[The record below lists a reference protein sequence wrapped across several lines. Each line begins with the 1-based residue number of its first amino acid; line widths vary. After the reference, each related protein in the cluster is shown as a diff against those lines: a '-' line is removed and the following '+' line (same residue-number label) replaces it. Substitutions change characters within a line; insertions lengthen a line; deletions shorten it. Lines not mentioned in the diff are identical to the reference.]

1 MEPDGNV
8 SIEVVTNDNKKQM
21 KKIIYNIMFC
31 AIAGIVNAQVSIGGK
46 LNVDGA
52 STLLDFNSISSNT
65 NGIILPAV
73 DDTANALNSVT
84 SDNNGTFL
92 FDKSNNRVRM
102 YENSTWVNL
111 SDQGVSSSIVP
122 NASDESNS
130 NSGVIVGAETSNAKG
145 VFILEASDKAMILPK
160 IANPHLTVK
169 SPYPGMLC
177 YDTVGR
183 AIAVFDGNVWSYW
196 K

>member
-1 MEPDGNV
+1 MR
-8 SIEVVTNDNKKQM
+8 
-21 KKIIYNIMFC
+21 KIIYNIIFC
-31 AIAGIVNAQVSIGGK
+31 VIAGNVSAQISMGGK
-46 LNVDGA
+46 LSVDGI
-52 STLLDFNSISSNT
+52 STILDFNSTTSNT

-73 DDTANALNSVT
+73 DDTTNAFNTLISA
-84 SDNNGTFL
+84 NNGTFL

-102 YENSTWVNL
+102 YENNIWVNL
-111 SDQGVSSSIVP
+111 TDAGTSSSIIP
-122 NASDESNS
+122 NTSDEPDSQA
-130 NSGVIVGAETSNAKG
+130 GVIMGSETSDAKG
-145 VFILEASDKAMILPK
+145 ILILEAGDKALILPK

-183 AIAVFDGNVWSYW
+183 AIAVYDGNVWSYW

>member
-1 MEPDGNV
+1 
-8 SIEVVTNDNKKQM
+8 M

>member
-1 MEPDGNV
+1 MK
-8 SIEVVTNDNKKQM
+8 NK
-21 KKIIYNIMFC
+21 IYNIIFC
-31 AIAGIVNAQVSIGGK
+31 AVAVIVNAQVSMGGK

-52 STLLDFNSISSNT
+52 SAILDFNDLTSNT

-73 DDTANALNSVT
+73 DDTTNAFNSIT
-84 SDNNGTFL
+84 SANNGTFL

-102 YENSTWVNL
+102 YENNIWVNL
-111 SDQGVSSSIVP
+111 TDEGASSSIIP
-122 NASDESNS
+122 NTSDESG
-130 NSGVIVGAETSNAKG
+130 SGVIMGSETTDAKG
-145 VFILEASDKAMILPK
+145 ILILEAADKALILPK

-183 AIAVFDGNVWSYW
+183 AIAVYDGNVWSYW